1 MFMDETSL
9 NQSLNL
15 SRRELLDMGLRG
27 NSLLN
32 FVPRAKSLSI
42 VEELSKEIFHILV
55 EDQKTMSFLPIPE
68 EMVTEEEEQQLDLVS
83 LPLPVVLAEKY
94 GEERFTDNK
103 LQTKLSAEK
112 LDRQLLKIYTEAN
125 TYYQEQGIDILY
137 LALGFLHWY
146 EDANSD
152 LARKA
157 PLVLIPVELVR
168 SVASEA
174 FKLRYTQAE
183 LGTNLTLAEKLKS
196 DFYIDLPELDEEFEV
211 IDYFDQVR
219 AAIEKQARWTVADN
233 DIALGFFS
241 FGKFLMYQ
249 DLDPERWPDDKK
261 PHHHTILSSLLG
273 RGFDYLREISDPSL
287 TDSNAAVET
296 PDLTTMHLVL
306 DADSTQTEAVLA
318 AKSGNNLV
326 IQGPPGTGKSQTI
339 TNIIAEFLAD
349 NKSVLFVS
357 EKMAALDVVK
367 KRLDECEMGDAVL
380 ELHSHKSNKKSVM
393 AELKRTLE
401 LGQPEIENPTPVYRK
416 HKTLREEL
424 DTYAEQVNVPILN
437 SSLSYIRALGLYLR
451 EQAVMGENKLPSLD
465 FTPMKNWDFDAF
477 TEACAQTSLLTDHM
491 DVMGIPAK
499 SVFAKSTLEQFS
511 PVDQHKATKLLQKAI
526 KHLEET
532 LEKSAQL
539 AASFDLRSPETTNE
553 IITLCQAGTVTINR
567 PGFNGIKLVADEW
580 EQRKSSIQTMVDS
593 GTIMAEHKKEWDGL
607 LISQAWKENLVFTR
621 QVLATKGKKWWRF
634 LSPEY
639 HRAKSTLQGLMK
651 GEFPKDT
658 DVWLSMLDA
667 ILDYQIQLE
676 KFSPLITIGESLY
689 GSRWLGEQSNWLE
702 ISEITNWVFHYY
714 DEFNK
719 SELACEILKY
729 LESGGDPSIEGDQLS
744 ELNDLVSETMDLF
757 KEALTT
763 LAIEFSKEDH
773 EKIASLKLEEE
784 HQLLL
789 DWEHN
794 IDALQKMAQYNRL
807 RKRLN
812 NMGLSDL
819 SALSYQWSHQPQLL
833 LSVLKSSWFIGL
845 IEEAYKTKEA
855 LIHFDRLGHEKAI
868 EEFNLLDKQLF
879 HHAKLDLINK
889 HHQNLPTTFSYG
901 EVAVIQREMNKKR
914 RIMPIRRLI
923 REAGRALQSIKPIF
937 MMSPMSVATYLEQGA
952 ISFDLV
958 IFDEASQVKVVEGL
972 GALLRGEQAVV
983 VGDTK
988 QLPPTDFF
996 SQVLELDDEEAEESQ
1011 TADIES
1017 ILSMFLS
1024 KGAPEKLLRWHYRS
1038 RHDSLITVSNEE
1050 FYEGK
1055 LMVFPSPGVNP
1066 YAKGLC
1072 YRLNRDSVYE
1082 RGGSRTNPI
1091 EAKEVAEAVI
1101 EHAKNTPEL
1110 TLGVVAFSTAQRDR
1124 IILELERLR
1133 REDPSTEDFFTT
1145 NMLENFFVK
1154 NLENVQGDE
1163 RDIIYISIGYG
1174 RTASGNV
1181 SKGFGPINREGGE
1194 RRLNVLITRARLGM
1208 EVFCNFTADELK
1220 TEASSPFGVRAMKSF
1235 LKFAETGALEQRQES
1250 GKETDSPFEDQVI
1263 TAVRHLGFEVEPQVG
1278 CAGFYIDIAVRDP
1291 DKEGRYILAV
1301 ECDGASYHSSASA
1314 RDRDRLR
1321 QDVLEGLG
1329 WRFHRVWS
1337 TDWFRNPHKE
1347 TERLHESIRGA
1358 IAYYQQSDEL
1368 RYSPSANKKSAEQST
1383 AVIRSQ
1389 KNDNNE
1395 TGSFYTL
1402 HNGALGLPVN
1412 KELHEVD
1419 VNVIINALA
1428 RIVESEGPIH
1438 ISESIKRIISSVG
1451 VSRAGSRI
1459 QKHIKMTVTFGSKK
1473 ARFHFSNGFIYLNA
1487 NKQAP
1492 IRNRS
1497 KLPSA
1502 SRKIELIPPEEIDSA
1517 IEKIVKE
1524 SFSISVDD
1532 TIGGAIRI
1540 LGIQRATENISS
1552 MLSHRMDYLEK
1563 LGRIKKEND
1572 NLVSE

>member
-1 MFMDETSL
+1 MDEASL

-42 VEELSKEIFHILV
+42 VEELSKEIFRILI
-55 EDQKTMSFLPIPE
+55 EDQKSMSFLAIPE
-68 EMVTEEEEQQLDLVS
+68 EMVTEEEEQQLDIVS
-83 LPLPVVLAEKY
+83 LPLPVLLAEKY

-125 TYYQEQGIDILY
+125 TYFQEQGIDILY

-152 LARKA
+152 LVRKA

-211 IDYFDQVR
+211 IDYFNQVR
-219 AAIEKQARWTVADN
+219 TAIEKQSRWKVAD
-233 DIALGFFS
+233 DEIALGFFS

-249 DLDPERWPDDKK
+249 DLDPERWPEDKK
-261 PHHHTILSSLLG
+261 PHSHSVLSSLLG
-273 RGFDYLREISDPSL
+273 HGFDHFGEFGDPSL
-287 TDSNAAVET
+287 PDNSAEVST
-296 PDLTTMHLVL
+296 PDLTTLHLVL

-339 TNIIAEFLAD
+339 TNIIAESLAD
-349 NKSVLFVS
+349 NKTILFVS

-401 LGQPEIENPTPVYRK
+401 LGQPEIENPTPIYRK
-416 HKTLREEL
+416 HKVLREQL
-424 DTYAEQVNVPILN
+424 DAYAEQVNTPILN
-437 SSLSYIRALGLYLR
+437 SGLSYIRALGLYLK
-451 EQAVMGENKLPSLD
+451 EQTVMDDGDLPTLD
-465 FTPMKNWDFDAF
+465 FAPIKNWDFDAF
-477 TEACAQTSLLTDHM
+477 TEACAQVSLLADHI

-499 SVFAKSTLEQFS
+499 SCFAKSTLEQFS
-511 PVDQHKATKLLQKAI
+511 PVDQHKATELLGKAI

-532 LEKSAQL
+532 LKKSAQL
-539 AASFDLRSPETTNE
+539 AESFDLRPPETTNE

-567 PGFNGIKLVADEW
+567 PGLTGIKLVAEAW
-580 EQRKSSIQTMVDS
+580 QQNKTSIQTMVEC
-593 GTIMAEHKKEWDGL
+593 GTKMATHKKEWDEL
-607 LISQAWKENLVFTR
+607 LISQAWKENLIFTR
-621 QVLATKGKKWWRF
+621 QVLATKGRKWWRF

-651 GEFPKDT
+651 GEFPKDR
-658 DVWLSMLDA
+658 DVWLSMLGA
-667 ILDYQIQLE
+667 ILDYQTQLETFNPLE
-676 KFSPLITIGESLY
+676 KFGASLY
-689 GSRWLGEQSNWLE
+689 GSRWLGEQSHWSE
-702 ISEITNWVFHYY
+702 INAITNWTLHFY
-714 DEFNK
+714 DAFDK
-719 SELACEILKY
+719 SEVAVGILQFLEDGGEHSLEKNQLAA
-729 LESGGDPSIEGDQLS
+729 
-744 ELNDLVSETMDLF
+744 LNELVSETMDLF
-757 KEALTT
+757 KEVLTT

-773 EKIASLKLEEE
+773 EKIASLTLKEE
-784 HQLLL
+784 HQLLVN
-789 DWEHN
+789 WAHN

-807 RKRLN
+807 CKKFK
-812 NMGLSDL
+812 NMGLSEL
-819 SALSYQWSHQPQLL
+819 SALSYQWNHQPQHL
-833 LSVLKSSWFIGL
+833 LSVLKSSWFMGL
-845 IEEAYKTKEA
+845 IEEAYKVNEA
-855 LIHFDRLGHEKAI
+855 LMHFDRLAHEKAI

-889 HHQNLPTTFSYG
+889 HHQNLPATFSYG

-923 REAGRALQSIKPIF
+923 REAGRALQSIKPVF
-937 MMSPMSVATYLEQGA
+937 MMSPMSVATYLEQGTL
-952 ISFDLV
+952 SFDLV
-958 IFDEASQVKVVEGL
+958 VFDEASQVKVVEGL
-972 GALLRGEQAVV
+972 GALLRGEQTVV

-1066 YAKGLC
+1066 FAKGLC
-1072 YRLNRDSVYE
+1072 YRLNRDAIYE
-1082 RGGSRTNPI
+1082 RGGSRTNPT
-1091 EAKEVAEAVI
+1091 EAREVAEAVI

-1133 REDPSTEDFFTT
+1133 REDPSTEEFFATDT
-1145 NMLENFFVK
+1145 LENFFVK

-1163 RDIIYISIGYG
+1163 RDTIYISIGYG

-1181 SKGFGPINREGGE
+1181 SRGFGPLNREGGE

-1220 TEASSPFGVRAMKSF
+1220 TEASSPFGVRAMKNF
-1235 LKFAETGALEQRQES
+1235 LKFAETGVLEQRKES

-1263 TAVRHLGFEVEPQVG
+1263 TAIQQLGYAVEPQVG

-1291 DKEGRYILAV
+1291 DKAGRYILAV

-1337 TDWFRNPHKE
+1337 TDWFRNPHLE
-1347 TERLHESIRGA
+1347 TQRLQESICGA
-1358 IAYYQQSDEL
+1358 IAYHQQSDNMQFFPL
-1368 RYSPSANKKSAEQST
+1368 HNKKEAEQST
-1383 AVIRSQ
+1383 GVIRSQ
-1389 KNDNNE
+1389 KNGNNGCDNY
-1395 TGSFYTL
+1395 YTPY
-1402 HNGALGLPVN
+1402 NGGLGLPVN
-1412 KELHEVD
+1412 KELHEID
-1419 VNVIINALA
+1419 LQVIINAVA

-1438 ISESIKRIISSVG
+1438 ISEAIKRIINTVG

-1459 QKHIKMTVTFGSKK
+1459 QKHIKMAVTFGSKK
-1473 ARFHFSNGFIYLNA
+1473 AKFHFSNDFIYLNA
-1487 NKQAP
+1487 NKQVS
-1492 IRNRS
+1492 IRDRS
-1497 KLPSA
+1497 TLPSA
-1502 SRKIELIPPEEIDSA
+1502 SRKIELIPPEEIDAA
-1517 IEKIVKE
+1517 IEKIVKG
-1524 SFSISVDD
+1524 SFSISIDD
-1532 TIGGAIRI
+1532 AISGAVRI
-1540 LGIQRATENISS
+1540 LGIQRATEHISS
-1552 MLSHRMDYLEK
+1552 TLSKRIARLEK
-1563 LGRIKKEND
+1563 QSRIRKENG
-1572 NLVSE
+1572 NLVSNQN